1 MPDWWAA
8 IRERVAPL
16 RLDPPREAALV
27 EELAQHASDRYEELL
42 AKGADPRGAERSVLA
57 ELDVSTLVS
66 KLRPVLPG
74 RPLRP
79 DPEPVDSGGLAGIWL
94 DLRHGVRRVRLEPAF
109 AAVAV
114 LSLALG
120 IGANTAIFELLD
132 AVCLRSLPVANPQ
145 ELVSVRITDA
155 PNGRTG
161 NFAGRFPHLTYPI
174 WERLQAAPEP
184 FSGIAAWTS
193 GRLNLARGGEARWA
207 ETLSVSG
214 GFFELLRVR
223 PLYGRLLSAS
233 DDRPGCA
240 SPGVVVSE
248 TFWRRELGGRP
259 PAPDTT
265 ITLNGHPFE
274 IVGVTP
280 RDFTGLDVGRDFDVA
295 VPLCATP
302 LVIAQPLISDPAGWW
317 LAVIARL
324 KPGWTP
330 ARADA
335 YLKTIAPAIFRATVS
350 PRYDA
355 QNAAEYLAFGLGTR
369 AVPNGFSALRTD
381 YQSPLWLLLGISGL
395 VLLIACAN
403 LANLMVARA
412 TARRREIA
420 VRLAL
425 GASRRRLVRQ
435 LLAESF
441 VLAALGAAA
450 GAVLAQTFGRFLL
463 SFLAKHSS
471 RWFVNLAPNW
481 RLFAFTAALAG
492 LTALLFG
499 LLPAVQAAGTR
510 PIEALKSGGRGLAGG
525 AGGLSARRALV
536 VCQIS
541 LSLVLLV
548 GAVLFVRTLRNLTT
562 LDPGF
567 RRAQVVAV
575 SADFWPLRLPEAARV
590 PFKRELLARVRAIP
604 GVEAAANA
612 FTVPSSGD
620 GWTEN
625 VSVDGGGAQRQSA
638 TLNRVSGGYFRTMG
652 TTLLAGRDFGEA
664 DRTGS
669 ELVAIVTETFVR
681 KFLDGSNPIG
691 RTIRFESL
699 GRPERHFRIVGLVR
713 DSKYY
718 DLREDFT
725 PIIYVPDAQD
735 DDFFQFTNLLIRSP
749 LPMEAVSAAVKS
761 ELARWNP
768 EVVLG
773 FQAYERMIR
782 EGLIRERLMASLS
795 AFFGFLAALLA
806 MIGLYGVVSYM
817 VVKRRNEIGVRMA
830 MGADRGDIVRMV
842 LREAGALLGAGLAI
856 GAVLAVAAAHAARSL
871 LFGLSPTDPV
881 TLAIA
886 VAGLA
891 AVAAAAS
898 VLPARRAAS
907 LDPVAALREE

>member
-1 MPDWWAA
+1 MPDFPGAV
-8 IRERVAPL
+8 RERLSAL
-16 RLDPPREAALV
+16 RLDPTREAALV
-27 EELAQHASDRYEELL
+27 EELAQHASDRYEEML
-42 AKGADPRGAERSVLA
+42 AKGSDPREAERAVLA
-57 ELDVSTLVS
+57 ELDASTLAA
-66 KLRPVLPG
+66 KLPSVLP
-74 RPLRP
+74 RPPLRYG
-79 DPEPVDSGGLAGIWL
+79 PEPADSGGFAGIWL
-94 DLRHGVRRVRLEPAF
+94 DLRHGFRRIRLEPAF

-120 IGANTAIFELLD
+120 IGANTAIFQLLD
-132 AVCLRSLPVANPQ
+132 AVCLRPLPVDKPQ
-145 ELVSVRITDA
+145 ELVSVRIANA
-155 PNGRTG
+155 PRGRTG
-161 NFAGRFPHLTYPI
+161 SFSGRFPHLTQPI
-174 WERLQAAPEP
+174 FERLKAAPEP
-184 FSGIAAWTS
+184 FSGIAAWS
-193 GRLNLARGGEARWA
+193 PDRLNLARGGEARWA
-207 ETLSVSG
+207 ETLWVSG

-223 PLYGRLLSAS
+223 PLVGRVLSPS

-259 PAPDTT
+259 PGSGST
-265 ITLNGHPFE
+265 INLSGHPFE
-274 IVGVTP
+274 IVGVIP

-295 VPLCATP
+295 IPLCADP
-302 LVIAQPLISDPAGWW
+302 LVHADPRTSDAAAWW
-317 LAVIARL
+317 LAVVARL

-335 YLKTIAPAIFRATVS
+335 YLKTVAPVIFRATVP

-355 QNAAEYLAFGLGTR
+355 EEARDYFAFGLDTHPVR
-369 AVPNGFSALRTD
+369 NGFSGLRTE

-435 LLAESF
+435 LLAESL

-463 SFLAKHSS
+463 SFLATSSS
-471 RWFVNLAPNW
+471 RRFVDLAPNW

-499 LLPAVQAAGTR
+499 LLPAIQAAGTR
-510 PIEALKSGGRGLAGG
+510 PIEALKSGGRGVAGG
-525 AGGLSARRALV
+525 SGGLTVRRALV

-548 GAVLFVRTLRNLTT
+548 GALLFVRTLRNLLT

-567 RRAQVVAV
+567 RRAHVVTV
-575 SADFWPLRLPEAARV
+575 SVNFWPLRLPAPARV
-590 PFKRELLARVRAIP
+590 PFKRELLERLRAIP
-604 GVEAAANA
+604 GVESAATASV
-612 FTVPSSGD
+612 VPSSGD
-620 GWTEN
+620 GWNEN
-625 VSVDGGGAQRQSA
+625 VAVEGAAGPRQTA
-638 TLNRVSGGYFRTMG
+638 NFDRVSPGYFRTMG
-652 TTLLAGRDFGEA
+652 TAVLAGRDFTDA
-664 DRTGS
+664 DRAGS
-669 ELVAIVTETFVR
+669 EPVAIVTETFVR
-681 KFLDGSNPIG
+681 KFLAGSNPVG
-691 RTIRFESL
+691 RSIRIENS
-699 GRPERHFRIVGLVR
+699 GRAERRFRIVGLVR
-713 DSKYY
+713 DTKYS

-725 PIIYVPDAQD
+725 PIVFVPDAQD
-735 DDFFQFTNLLIRSP
+735 DEFFQYTCVLIRSP
-749 LPMEAVSAAVKS
+749 LRTETVAAAIKS

-768 EVVLG
+768 DVVLE
-773 FQAYERMIR
+773 FQAYERMVR

-806 MIGLYGVVSYM
+806 TIGLYGVVSYM

-830 MGADRGDIVRMV
+830 MGADRGEIVRMV
-842 LREAGALLGAGLAI
+842 LREAGALFGLGLAV
-856 GAVLAVAAAHAARSL
+856 GTVLAVAAARAARSL
-871 LFGLSPTDPV
+871 LFGLRPSDPG
-881 TLAIA
+881 TLALA
-886 VAGLA
+886 VLALA

-907 LDPVAALREE
+907 LDPVTALREE